1 MSGGAPVGNQNAA
14 KGKMFE
20 GALKRALARN
30 DGSLNR
36 IADELVNKAIDGEQW
51 AVQMVADRLDG
62 KAKQQVVGGDEDDN
76 PLRFI
81 ARIERVVVDPKAE

>member
-1 MSGGAPVGNQNAA
+1 MAGAPAGNQNAA

-20 GALKRALARN
+20 AALKMTLAKRPAAL
-30 DGSLNR
+30 LN
-36 IADELVNKAIDGEQW
+36 IADNLVTQAEAGEQW

-62 KAKQQVVGGDEDDN
+62 RAKQQIVGGDEDDN

-81 ARIERVVVDPKAE
+81 ARIERIVVDPKAE

>member
-1 MSGGAPVGNQNAA
+1 MAGAPIGNQNAA

-36 IADELVNKAIDGEQW
+36 IADKLVQEAEAGEQW

-62 KAKQQVVGGDEDDN
+62 KAKQQIVGGDDDDN

-81 ARIERVVVDPKAE
+81 ARIERVIVDPKPE